1 MVEPFQA
8 PASTAPVSVML
19 RKVASFDASL
29 TDIVPLTAGTVIVK
43 LPTASAEDKVVVPP
57 SVSASKIKRLMATL
71 YS

>member
-1 MVEPFQA
+1 MVEPFHA

-19 RKVASFDASL
+19 RKVASSDASL
-29 TDIVPLTAGTVIVK
+29 IDNVPLTAGTVSVK

-57 SVSASKIKRLMATL
+57 NVSALKIKRLMATL

>member
-19 RKVASFDASL
+19 RKVASPEASL
-29 TDIVPLTAGTVIVK
+29 TDIVPVAAGTAIVK
-43 LPTASAEDKVVVPP
+43 LPDASSDDNVVVPP
-57 SVSASKIKRLMATL
+57 NVSALKIKRLMATL